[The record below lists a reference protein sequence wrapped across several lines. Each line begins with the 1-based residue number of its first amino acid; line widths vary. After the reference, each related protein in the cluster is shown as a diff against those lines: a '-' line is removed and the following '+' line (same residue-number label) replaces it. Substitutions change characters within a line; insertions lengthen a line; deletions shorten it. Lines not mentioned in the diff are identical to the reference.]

1 MKKLFTTLGL
11 VLFCSSVM
19 AQGTTLLDKVN
30 KRIESD
36 KDITVTGSTRIMA
49 FGETTELETAI
60 MISGDRFRFDSDDM
74 TVWFD
79 GKTMWRSTGPAD
91 DAEEITVTIPETS
104 DIALLNPVIFL
115 KNHDGFKV
123 SQSGSVITFT
133 AEKETY
139 AGIGKMTF
147 HVDSATQ
154 HPDKITIIAGAEGRN
169 ATEIVFT
176 ITSYKTKCNLDRSLF
191 TCPESDYQDIEI
203 IDLR

>member
-1 MKKLFTTLGL
+1 MKRILLMLG
-11 VLFCSSVM
+11 VLSASFMAM
-19 AQGTTLLDKVN
+19 AQSTPLLDKVN

-36 KDITVTGSTRIMA
+36 KDITVTGTTTISA
-49 FGETTELETAI
+49 FGETTESETTI
-60 MISGDRFRFDSDDM
+60 MISGDRFRFDSEEM

-79 GKTMWRSTGPAD
+79 GKTMWRSVGPAD
-91 DAEEITVTIPETS
+91 ETDEITVTIPDQS
-104 DIALLNPVIFL
+104 DLGLLNPVIFL

>member
-1 MKKLFTTLGL
+1 MKRLISAIGLFFSCTL
-11 VLFCSSVM
+11 VM
-19 AQGTTLLDKVN
+19 AQGTTLLDRVN
-30 KRIESD
+30 KRIDSD
-36 KDITVTGSTRIMA
+36 KDITVIGNAKVTA
-49 FGETTELETAI
+49 FGETTDSETTI
-60 MISGDRFRFDSDDM
+60 RISGDRFRLDSEEM

-115 KNHDGFKV
+115 KSHDGFKV
-123 SQSGSVITFT
+123 SQTSSEITFT
-133 AEKETY
+133 AVKETY

-147 HVDSATQ
+147 HIDSATQ
-154 HPDKITIIAGAEGRN
+154 HPDRITIIAGAEGRN

-176 ITSYKTKCNLDRSLF
+176 ITSYKTKCNLESREF
-191 TCPESDYQDIEI
+191 TCPESDYSDIEI